1 MNSKKILKSIITRPE
16 FAALAIFIIIAI
28 VFYLINDRFLSVRNL
43 RVLFT
48 ISPEIALIAMGVIIL
63 MVSGEFDLSVGSVFA
78 LSGVVMVILTNDGV
92 DPWVSIAISLI
103 ICLFI
108 GYVNSFITL
117 RFGIPSFIA
126 TLGTMFMVRSLA
138 IVVVKAEFPV
148 FPLEA
153 MEWPRA
159 LLANPIPGTSFR
171 MSFIWFVLIFLLLTF
186 YLSCFYPT
194 F

>member
-28 VFYLINDRFLSVRNL
+28 VFYIINDRFLSVRNL

-78 LSGVVMVILTNDGV
+78 LSGVVMVTLTNEGV
-92 DPWVSIAISLI
+92 DPWISIAISLI

-108 GYVNSFITL
+108 GYVNSVITL

-148 FPLEA
+148 FPL
-153 MEWPRA
+153 
-159 LLANPIPGTSFR
+159 T
-171 MSFIWFVLIFLLLTF
+171 V
-186 YLSCFYPT
+186 
-194 F
+194 